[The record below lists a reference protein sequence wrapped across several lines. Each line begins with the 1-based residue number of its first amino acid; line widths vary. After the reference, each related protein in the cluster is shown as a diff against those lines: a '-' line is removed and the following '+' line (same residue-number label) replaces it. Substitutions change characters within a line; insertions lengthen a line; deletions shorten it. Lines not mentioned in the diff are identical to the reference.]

1 MSASVF
7 YFNTRLEWIGHGEE
21 ERFRKGVK
29 RDRTPEPIPRMEIG
43 LDMKGENSRKITY
56 KRGKPSLEQ
65 LKENT
70 RQNKRPKNSSSTENK
85 EKGKE
90 KNRSNTYRTQVART
104 FDSKAENKENIDTN
118 MTRREIEASNSSQDL
133 WQLLAEIKTRFKEIE
148 WQIAQRS

>member
-1 MSASVF
+1 MV
-7 YFNTRLEWIGHGEE
+7 
-21 ERFRKGVK
+21 
-29 RDRTPEPIPRMEIG
+29 
-43 LDMKGENSRKITY
+43 TY

-70 RQNKRPKNSSSTENK
+70 RQNKRPRNSSLTENK

-90 KNRSNTYRTQVART
+90 KNRSNTHRTQVART